1 MGVSLAIRIAST
13 GKGLKAQTSWQR
25 SVKWPQSSSSGNG
38 KLQVM
43 LHGNAKPTFK
53 GISFNGNNDYASIKG
68 FAYAQN
74 ATFTVSFWMTKQ
86 ECTKGAYEYLY
97 SHHNSVDKK
106 TMYTNAFLNIYLACE
121 SSGSGG
127 SSAKG
132 SIIRYNLFEGNSQS
146 RKESMF
152 DYPLHSAGDFD
163 SVTNTWVHVILA
175 VTPTS
180 CVTYDDGTKV
190 KDSAYAFFAKKKT
203 ATTNN
208 AYKTPGWLTNK
219 MQGLNLAGD
228 IYLGTRADLHSD
240 RHFNGYM
247 ALLTVLDDA
256 ISPAAAM
263 CLFRSGDTVLP
274 DPHAIYKHSGVWQW
288 GLCLRDCGRVG
299 VCV

>member
-1 MGVSLAIRIAST
+1 
-13 GKGLKAQTSWQR
+13 
-25 SVKWPQSSSSGNG
+25 
-38 KLQVM
+38 M

-53 GISFNGNNDYASIKG
+53 GISFNGNNDYASVKS
-68 FAYAQN
+68 FAYAKD

-132 SIIRYNLFEGNSQS
+132 SIIRYNLFDGNNKT
-146 RKESMF
+146 RPETMF

-190 KDSAYAFFAKKKT
+190 KDSAYAFFVKKNS
-203 ATTNN
+203 AATNN
-208 AYKTPGWLTNK
+208 AYKTPSKLNNK
-219 MQGLNLAGD
+219 MKGLKLAGD
-228 IYLGTRADLHSD
+228 IHLGTRADKHKT

-263 CLFRSGDTVLP
+263 CLFRSGDMVLP

-299 VCV
+299 ACVIDVTCMRARAWRTFVLAGA